1 METFVLHSHS
11 STKKKGIGSNRMKK
25 KTLGL
30 LAAVLSVA
38 MLTGCGAKDTGET
51 TGSTS
56 QGTTDSVVL
65 KDLDVDKYVT
75 LGEYK
80 GLEASVDT
88 VEVDEDE
95 WNTMVNNVYYGNITA
110 DNGGIVDRAVETGD
124 TVNIDYEG
132 KKDGVAFDGGTD
144 QGYDL
149 TIGSGQFIDG
159 FEDGLIGVMPGDTV
173 DLDLSFPEGYG
184 NADLAGQAVVFT
196 VTVNYI
202 QPAQD
207 GEFSDEVISNFGIDG
222 VTNEEELRQYAYDY
236 LNNNAQQNYES
247 NVQQAVMDAFM
258 AGNTFSSV
266 PEALVQKYSD
276 AAESSITSMASAYGV
291 DGDTF
296 TQYYYGQDL
305 ATFLSTY
312 AEQTAKQDIALQA
325 VANKENLNISD
336 EELDQ
341 MLQDRATAAGYD
353 TIEQYIGETSK
364 EDYREYFLYDKV
376 LDYLVENAQIT
387 NN

>member
-1 METFVLHSHS
+1 
-11 STKKKGIGSNRMKK
+11 MKK

-65 KDLDVDKYVT
+65 KDLDVDTYVT

-173 DLDLSFPEGYG
+173 DLDLTFPEAYG

-207 GEFSDEVISNFGIDG
+207 GELSDEIISNFGIDG

-236 LNNNAQQNYES
+236 LNENAQQNYES

-305 ATFLSTY
+305 DSFLSAY
-312 AEQTAKQDIALQA
+312 SEEAAKQDIALQA

-353 TIEQYIGETSK
+353 TIDEYIGETSK

-376 LDYLVENAQIT
+376 MDYLVENARIT

>member
-1 METFVLHSHS
+1 
-11 STKKKGIGSNRMKK
+11 MKK
-25 KTLGL
+25 KTLGF
-30 LAAVLSVA
+30 LAAVLSVC
-38 MLTGCGAKDTGET
+38 MLAGCGAKDTGDGT
-51 TGSTS
+51 DAATGAGAESTA
-56 QGTTDSVVL
+56 L
-65 KDLDVDKYVT
+65 KDMDVDKYVT

-80 GLEASVDT
+80 GLAASVDT

-95 WNTMVNNVYYGNITA
+95 WDTLVNNVYYGNITA
-110 DNGGIVDRAVETGD
+110 ENGGITDRAVETGD

-132 KKDGVAFDGGTD
+132 KKDDVAFDGGTA

-149 TIGSGQFIDG
+149 TIGSGNFIAG
-159 FEDGLIGVMPGDTV
+159 FEDGLIGVMPGETV
-173 DLDLSFPEGYG
+173 DLDLSFPDPYP
-184 NADLAGQAVVFT
+184 NNPDLAGQPVVFT

-236 LNNNAQQNYES
+236 LNENAQQNYET

-258 AGNTFSSV
+258 ANNTFTSV

-291 DGDTF
+291 DADTF

-325 VANKENLNISD
+325 VANRENLNISD

-341 MLQDRATAAGYD
+341 MIQDRATAAGYD
-353 TIEQYIGETSK
+353 TIEEYIGETSK

-376 LDYLVENAQIT
+376 LDYLVENAQII

>member
-1 METFVLHSHS
+1 
-11 STKKKGIGSNRMKK
+11 MKK

-30 LAAVLSVA
+30 LAAVLSVC
-38 MLTGCGAKDTGET
+38 MLAGCGAKDTGN
-51 TGSTS
+51 GAA
-56 QGTTDSVVL
+56 TDSTAL
-65 KDLDVDKYVT
+65 KDMDVDKYVT

-80 GLEASVDT
+80 GLAASVDT

-95 WNTMVNNVYYGNITA
+95 WDTLVNNVYYGNITA
-110 DNGGIVDRAVETGD
+110 ENGGITDRAVETGD

-132 KKDGVAFDGGTD
+132 KKDDVAFDGGTA

-149 TIGSGQFIDG
+149 TIGSGNFIAG
-159 FEDGLIGVMPGDTV
+159 FEDGLIGVMPGETV
-173 DLDLSFPEGYG
+173 DLDLSFPDPYP
-184 NADLAGQAVVFT
+184 NNPDLAGQPVVFT

-236 LNNNAQQNYES
+236 LNENAQQNYET

-258 AGNTFSSV
+258 ANNIFTSV

-291 DGDTF
+291 D
-296 TQYYYGQDL
+296 
-305 ATFLSTY
+305 LSL
-312 AEQTAKQDIALQA
+312 IH
-325 VANKENLNISD
+325 I
-336 EELDQ
+336 
-341 MLQDRATAAGYD
+341 
-353 TIEQYIGETSK
+353 
-364 EDYREYFLYDKV
+364 
-376 LDYLVENAQIT
+376 
-387 NN
+387 